1 MIEFSMPPPDNGTTK
16 TSKHVD
22 KLCHLAAKKRQLLL
36 PLHGTTLLESSSARG
51 IRNNDLLGFNSV
63 SFHSQNENISL
74 LTSFLVKKLQACV
87 VCTHTHTRAQTGAA
101 CLINIEAN

>member
-22 KLCHLAAKKRQLLL
+22 KLCHLAAKKRGSCCCRCMNNSIRELA
-36 PLHGTTLLESSSARG
+36 ARG